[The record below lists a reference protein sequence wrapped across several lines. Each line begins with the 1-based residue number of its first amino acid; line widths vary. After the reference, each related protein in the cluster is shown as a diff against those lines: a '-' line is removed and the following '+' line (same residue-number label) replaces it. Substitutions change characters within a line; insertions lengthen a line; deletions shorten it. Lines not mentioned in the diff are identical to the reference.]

1 MEHQIDKARIAD
13 VAGIHKMVNKFA
25 DSGQML
31 HRPLAELYEHIRD
44 FYVIRENE
52 KVIACAALHVS
63 WADLAEIKSLA
74 VDTAF
79 HHKRLGYR
87 LVQTCVNEANDLGIE
102 MVFSLTYFPEF
113 FEKCGF
119 SRAEKSSLPHK
130 VWGECYHCP
139 KFPNC
144 DETAV
149 VLHTSRRQACPT

>member
-1 MEHQIDKARIAD
+1 MENQIDKARIAD
-13 VAGIHKMVNKFA
+13 VADIHKMINSFA

-31 HRPLAELYEHIRD
+31 HRPLVELYENIRD
-44 FYVIRENE
+44 FYVIRENDT
-52 KVIACAALHVS
+52 VIACAALHVS

-74 VDTAF
+74 VDSR
-79 HHKRLGYR
+79 HHRTGLGYR
-87 LVQTCVNEANDLGIE
+87 LVQTCVSEARELGID

-113 FEKCGF
+113 FKKCGF
-119 SRAEKSSLPHK
+119 TKEDKASLPHK

-149 VLHTSRRQACPT
+149 VLRIKKDQSCPK